1 MAGIDPI
8 MTRVAYVTT
17 ENTGGSLDINGPE
30 GQMQMRRVDPHGV
43 VIQYGGR
50 QLSVHKGL
58 LPILGRFFLA
68 AALLQGEEIN
78 AGWDANQTGGFHS
91 ETAS

>member
-1 MAGIDPI
+1 MTIQPI

-43 VIQYGGR
+43 VLLLGGQ

-58 LPILGRFFLA
+58 LPILGRFALA
-68 AALLQGEEIN
+68 AALLLGEDIN
-78 AGWDANQTGGFHS
+78 ADWDKAQTGG
-91 ETAS
+91 AM

>member
-1 MAGIDPI
+1 MIIQPI

-17 ENTGGSLDINGPE
+17 SNTGGSLDINGPE

-43 VIQYGGR
+43 VIQFGGQ

-58 LPILGRFFLA
+58 LAILGRYFLA

-78 AGWDANQTGGFHS
+78 EGWDSEQTGGFS
-91 ETAS
+91 G